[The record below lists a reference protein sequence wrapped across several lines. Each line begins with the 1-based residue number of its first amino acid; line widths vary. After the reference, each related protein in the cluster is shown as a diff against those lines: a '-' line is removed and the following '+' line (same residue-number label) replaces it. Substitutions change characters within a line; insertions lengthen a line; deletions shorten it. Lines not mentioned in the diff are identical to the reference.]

1 MKYGKFVLICLLFSV
16 QRVFAQ
22 GPVHLSECLQWARE
36 EHPYLKQKELY
47 QKIADLSQKNTRVNY
62 LPRVM
67 LNVQAT
73 YQSDVTHVGISLPG
87 IKIPA
92 VSNDQYKAYL
102 DVKQNI
108 WDGGVTKAAIA
119 RESAEKEVEEQ
130 NVEVELYKVREQ
142 VNDLFFSSFLLQQN
156 LAILDRKQETLE
168 ARKSDMKA
176 KVKNGILLSSEL
188 DQVLAELIRVKQQ
201 KTVLQSDR
209 HTVLAALAI
218 LTGKG
223 TGRLQDLVVDAPSGS
238 LPDTQIDRPELRLFR
253 KQSGLLDATVIQIQK
268 NRNPDFFGFGQA
280 GYGRP
285 GLNMLND
292 NFGSYYLVG
301 IGLSWHVFD
310 WKTTKREK
318 ETILLRQQLIQTQQ
332 QQFVRNV
339 KIQLDEQYRKIMQLK
354 EILESDRE
362 LISLQERI
370 TKSSASKLENG
381 TLTTSDYIRDLNAEM
396 TARITFETH
405 KVQLESAR
413 ADYLNI
419 QGNQN

>member
-1 MKYGKFVLICLLFSV
+1 MKYVKLVLICLLFPV
-16 QRVFAQ
+16 RAVFAQ
-22 GPVHLSECLQWARE
+22 DQVHLTDCQRWARE

-47 QKIADLSQKNTRVNY
+47 QKISDLNQENTKVNY
-62 LPRVM
+62 LPRVI
-67 LNVQAT
+67 LDAQAT
-73 YQSDVTHVGISLPG
+73 YQSDVTHLGIS
-87 IKIPA
+87 IPN
-92 VSNDQYKAYL
+92 VTIPTISKDQYKAYL

-108 WDGGVTKAAIA
+108 WDGGVTKAANA
-119 RESAEKEVEEQ
+119 LESARKEVDEQ
-130 NVEVELYKVREQ
+130 NVEVELYQVKDQ

-168 ARKSDMKA
+168 SQKSNMEA
-176 KVKNGILLSSEL
+176 KVKNGMLLSSEL

-201 KTVLQSDR
+201 KTELQSDR
-209 HTVLAALAI
+209 QTALAALAI

-223 TGRLQDLVVDAPSGS
+223 VDRLQDLVLDIPSDSS
-238 LPDTQIDRPELRLFR
+238 LDNQINRPELDLFR
-253 KQSGLLDATVIQIQK
+253 KQSELLDATSVQIQK
-268 NRNPDFFGFGQA
+268 KRNPDFFGFGQA

-285 GLNMLND
+285 GLNMYND
-292 NFGSYYLVG
+292 NFETYYLVG
-301 IGLSWHVFD
+301 VGLSWNVFD
-310 WKTTKREK
+310 WKTAKREK

-332 QQFVRNV
+332 QQFDRNV
-339 KIQLDEQYRKIMQLK
+339 KIQLDGQYRKITQLK
-354 EILESDRE
+354 DILKSDRE

-381 TLTTSDYIRDLNAEM
+381 TITSSDYIRDLNAEM

-419 QGNQN
+419 QGKQN